1 MIKTIEEAIYAK
13 FGSKAEYLRN
23 IGVAPSNQNAFE
35 KTLQNRIN
43 WLNDK
48 LKVIGKKI
56 KIVEI

>member
-1 MIKTIEEAIYAK
+1 MIKIIEKAIYAK

-23 IGVAPSNQNAFE
+23 IGIAPSNQNAFE
-35 KTLQNRIN
+35 KTFQNRIN

-56 KIVEI
+56 KIVDM